1 MEQLILKG
9 IETNSLGLVISAIL
23 TLTLYYVIKN
33 QRDKTSVKRDKQN
46 HELEVK
52 IALQDKDIEN
62 LKGQVE
68 QLFGRWD
75 FIQDLLSKI
84 NENLSGIR
92 EKITNL
98 DERIDRLERLKDR
111 ER

>member
-1 MEQLILKG
+1 MEQIILKG

-33 QRDKTSVKRDKQN
+33 QREKTSVKRDKQN
-46 HELEVK
+46 HDVEVK
-52 IALQDKDIEN
+52 MALQEKDIET
-62 LKGQVE
+62 LKEQVV
-68 QLFGRWD
+68 QLSGRWD

-92 EKITNL
+92 EKISNL
-98 DERIDRLERLKDR
+98 DDRIDRLERLKDR
-111 ER
+111 EH